1 MTPLSSENHFRI
13 CHHFTKE
20 RGQGVSYPEKAKS
33 IAHRAQRAV
42 GIEHIAVKGLELKV
56 SHGAHGA
63 HGAIFKLII
72 SKIYLLTVPLL
83 LAPCSLPFAF
93 HLGDSSSSHCA
104 STTSSSSL
112 RYWKK
117 SFDEPIS
124 GCFVTTKYC

>member
-13 CHHFTKE
+13 RHHFTKE

-33 IAHRAQRAV
+33 IAHRVHRAV

-72 SKIYLLTVPLL
+72 SKIRLQTVPMLYAL
-83 LAPCSLPFAF
+83 CPMLFIWETA
-93 HLGDSSSSHCA
+93 
-104 STTSSSSL
+104 L
-112 RYWKK
+112 R
-117 SFDEPIS
+117 P
-124 GCFVTTKYC
+124 TAHPRLRRQA